1 MLLPANFEDVC
12 MCDSVVDPDQCVV
25 AVMEAL
31 FSQGPLLKSACCM
44 LVFLRVMCVI

>member
-12 MCDSVVDPDQCVV
+12 MCDSVVDPDQCLV

-31 FSQGPLLKSACCM
+31 FSQRSTVEITSQHASI
-44 LVFLRVMCVI
+44 FWE

>member
-12 MCDSVVDPDQCVV
+12 DSVVDPDQCLV

-31 FSQGPLLKSACCM
+31 FSQSSTVEISSQHASI
-44 LVFLRVMCVI
+44 FWE